1 MSQEKVLKLIL
12 KLISLSKALA
22 VGSIAVFFLTL
33 AMITVPVFAATTAP
47 QFASYSITGSGHGR
61 SFTAIVNE
69 TVSPSSNSGFSDV
82 VLSIASADGNLSYSK
97 IINSSQVIL
106 PYFPTVANQSL
117 TYQMHNYSISA
128 TIDQAGSGSVSF
140 DGKTVAV
147 SNFTFS
153 LNVSGNRS
161 VNAIGTATVF
171 PSGLVYSA
179 VVVANGTDT
188 LNVQLLATNLSLTS
202 QSDPPSQIST
212 SVAIAGS
219 AASILV
225 GVGAIVVYRRR
236 SGSQTSTAA
245 DAKPLY
251 HVD

>member
-1 MSQEKVLKLIL
+1 L
-12 KLISLSKALA
+12 KLISLSKVLA

-33 AMITVPVFAATTAP
+33 AVVTVPVFAATTAP
-47 QFASYSITGSGHGR
+47 QFASYSISGTGHGR

-69 TVSPSSNSGFSDV
+69 SVSPSSASGFSDV
-82 VLSIASADGNLSYSK
+82 VLSIASAEGNLSYSK

-106 PYFPTVANQSL
+106 PYFPTIANQSL
-117 TYQMHNYSISA
+117 TYQEHNYSISA
-128 TIDQAGSGSVSF
+128 TIDQAGSGSVNF
-140 DGKTVAV
+140 NGKTVAV

-161 VNAIGTATVF
+161 VSATGTATVF

-179 VVVANGTDT
+179 MVVANGTDT

-202 QSDPPSQIST
+202 QSDPSSPIST

-236 SGSQTSTAA
+236 TSSQPNTAGET
-245 DAKPLY
+245 KPLY